1 MSDNQF
7 TKEEK
12 EYIQSMIDKSIH
24 KVLYITCIPL
34 GILIYFL
41 LDSLTQ

>member
-1 MSDNQF
+1 MTQKD
-7 TKEEK
+7 KED
-12 EYIQSMIDKSIH
+12 IQSMIDKSIH
-24 KVLYITCIPL
+24 KVLYITCIPI